1 MKKIL
6 ILGGSHR
13 DIPLIKAAQKL
24 EYFVITLGVLESYL
38 GHQYSDKFYLVDFNN
53 LVAVEKIY
61 YDENVDFL
69 LPGCGEQSYLNT
81 VKLSHKLNVGNFDT
95 LEVAKLVHNKW
106 KFKEFCLTNNIS
118 TPNGFYYGEIKKC
131 LNFPLV
137 VKPTDLSGG
146 RGVEIVYNEIEL
158 ENAIEITKQ
167 HSNEIFLEEF
177 IDGELIAYSL
187 IFRNQ
192 KISYAFCGADISYLN
207 EYLITTAYPIKIKDI
222 IEEKLKNNLEILA
235 QKLNLVDGMFHAQ
248 LIIKNDIPYLI
259 DVTRRIAGDLY
270 PDLIERCNGIEYS
283 KAVVESYT
291 TGNITQ
297 NLLATQEQFIIRHV
311 VMPSQNGTYKEL
323 FISEKIKKSIIYR
336 FNLLNEGEDVEDFLH
351 TQVTIVFI
359 KGREFLKDLNSLI
372 YPIIKSLI

>member
-1 MKKIL
+1 
-6 ILGGSHR
+6 
-13 DIPLIKAAQKL
+13 
-24 EYFVITLGVLESYL
+24 
-38 GHQYSDKFYLVDFNN
+38 
-53 LVAVEKIY
+53 
-61 YDENVDFL
+61 
-69 LPGCGEQSYLNT
+69 
-81 VKLSHKLNVGNFDT
+81 
-95 LEVAKLVHNKW
+95 
-106 KFKEFCLTNNIS
+106 
-118 TPNGFYYGEIKKC
+118 
-131 LNFPLV
+131 
-137 VKPTDLSGG
+137 
-146 RGVEIVYNEIEL
+146 
-158 ENAIEITKQ
+158 
-167 HSNEIFLEEF
+167 
-177 IDGELIAYSL
+177 
-187 IFRNQ
+187 
-192 KISYAFCGADISYLN
+192 
-207 EYLITTAYPIKIKDI
+207 
-222 IEEKLKNNLEILA
+222 
-235 QKLNLVDGMFHAQ
+235 MFHAQ